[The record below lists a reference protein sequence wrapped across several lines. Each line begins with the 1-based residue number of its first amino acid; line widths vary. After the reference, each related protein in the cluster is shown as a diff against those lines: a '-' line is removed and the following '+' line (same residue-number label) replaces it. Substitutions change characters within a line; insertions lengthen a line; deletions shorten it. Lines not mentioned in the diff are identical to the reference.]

1 MSLARK
7 YCSYLLLLPNEE
19 TLAQGST
26 FGSTS
31 AADYSMARRTLEHP
45 QE

>member
-7 YCSYLLLLPNEE
+7 SCSYLLLLLDEE
-19 TLAQGST
+19 TLAHGST
-26 FGSTS
+26 KGYTS
-31 AADYSMARRTLEHP
+31 AAEHSMARRTLEHP